1 MKVPPYDWWRT
12 VFFLIPAVSLYT
24 IVLGTASLVSTVFDR
39 DGDFGHRCARA
50 WAWLILKTTGVR
62 VRARGLEDL
71 DRSRSYVIA
80 ANHQSIY
87 DIPIIFTTVPLQL
100 RIVAKESL
108 GRIPFL
114 GWHLQRTGHL
124 LIDRKNPGSGILK
137 RMASLVRG
145 ARSVI
150 VFPEG
155 TRSADGTVG
164 RFKGGIFLLAIDS
177 SLPVLPISI
186 ARSRFV
192 MTKGQLMVRPEEV
205 TVTVH
210 PAVSTDGVTRERARE
225 FAEEVRRIIRHDA
238 DEPPVVA
245 SEVRPR
251 AV

>member
-1 MKVPPYDWWRT
+1 MS
-12 VFFLIPAVSLYT
+12 AC
-24 IVLGTASLVSTVFDR
+24 AS
-39 DGDFGHRCARA
+39 A
-50 WAWLILKTTGVR
+50 
-62 VRARGLEDL
+62 GLEHL
-71 DRSRSYVIA
+71 DRSRSYVVA

-87 DIPIIFTTVPLQL
+87 DIPIIFTTLPLQL

-124 LIDRKNPGSGILK
+124 LVDRKNPGAGILK
-137 RMASLVRG
+137 RMASLVA
-145 ARSVI
+145 ARARVI

-177 SLPVLPISI
+177 SLPVLPVSI

-192 MTKGQLMVRPEEV
+192 MTKGRLMVRPEEV

-210 PAVSTDGVTRERARE
+210 RPISTTGVTRERARE
-225 FAEEVRRIIRHDA
+225 FAEEVRRIIRHD
-238 DEPPVVA
+238 VG
-245 SEVRPR
+245 
-251 AV
+251 